1 MTSSDW
7 MLVALRV
14 AHSVAAVVWLSG
26 GVYFVL
32 ALRPALQEAD
42 SAGQAVIA
50 AAQRAYGDWAQIATI
65 VLLGTGVVLT
75 FERLSDGTGGLTY
88 VALLAVKVAAGVWA
102 FALVRARTRRQRR
115 RNQRSRSELILTL
128 GFVAFTLGVV
138 LATLYGRGFVV

>member
-1 MTSSDW
+1 

-14 AHSVAAVVWLSG
+14 AHSVAAVVWLGG

-42 SAGQAVIA
+42 SAGQAVVS
-50 AAQRAYGDWAQIATI
+50 AAQRAYGEWSKIATI

-88 VALLAVKVAAGVWA
+88 VALLAAKVVAGVWA
-102 FALVRARTRRQRR
+102 FVLVRARIRPRRR
-115 RNQRSRSELILTL
+115 RNQRSSSELILTL
-128 GFVAFTLGVV
+128 GFVAFTLGVI
-138 LATLYGRGFVV
+138 LATLYGRGFIA